1 MSALRLGGFSVLL
14 ALAACHGK
22 ASPEDCKAMT
32 DHYLDLAVKESPQA
46 ASMSPAQAAAVRDVE
61 QGLKRA
67 VPSYRFVQDHCEA
80 VTGAEASCAKDADS
94 TRSWEACVHPPD
106 AR

>member
-1 MSALRLGGFSVLL
+1 MRAPWRSL
-14 ALAACHGK
+14 ALCAALVACRGN

-32 DHYLDLAVKESPQA
+32 TRYLDLAVKENPQTA
-46 ASMSPAQAAAVRDVE
+46 TMSPAQVAAVRDVE

-67 VPSYRFVQDHCEA
+67 VPGYRFVQDHCEA
-80 VTGAEASCAKDADS
+80 VTRAETSCALDAES
-94 TRSWEACVHPPD
+94 TRAWEACVHPPD

>member
-1 MSALRLGGFSVLL
+1 
-14 ALAACHGK
+14 
-22 ASPEDCKAMT
+22 MT
-32 DHYLDLAVKESPQA
+32 ERYLDLAVKENPRAPTLSP
-46 ASMSPAQAAAVRDVE
+46 SERAAVRDVE

-80 VTGAEASCAKDADS
+80 VTRAESSCALDADG
-94 TRSWEACVHPPD
+94 TRAWEACVHPPD

>member
-1 MSALRLGGFSVLL
+1 MSGRYLLLL
-14 ALAACHGK
+14 ALVGCHGR

-32 DHYLDLAVKESPQA
+32 AHYLDLAVKETPQA
-46 ASMSPAQAAAVRDVE
+46 ATMSPAQAAAVRDVE

-80 VTGAEASCAKDADS
+80 VTRAETSCALDADS
-94 TRSWEACVHPPD
+94 TRAWEGCVHPPD
-106 AR
+106 AE

>member
-1 MSALRLGGFSVLL
+1 MMRALRRVLL
-14 ALAACHGK
+14 VSMLLGCRGN
-22 ASPEDCKAMT
+22 ASAEDCKAMT
-32 DHYLDLAVKESPQA
+32 ARYLDLAVKENPQTA
-46 ASMSPAQAAAVRDVE
+46 TMSPAQVAAVRDVE

-80 VTGAEASCAKDADS
+80 VTRAESSCALDADS
-94 TRSWEACVHPPD
+94 TRGWEGCVHPPD